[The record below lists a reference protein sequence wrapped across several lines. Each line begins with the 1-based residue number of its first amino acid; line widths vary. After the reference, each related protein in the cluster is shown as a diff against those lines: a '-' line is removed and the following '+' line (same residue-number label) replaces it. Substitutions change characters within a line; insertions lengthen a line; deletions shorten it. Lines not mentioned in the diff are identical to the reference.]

1 MGGSQ
6 ANTELPF
13 GNQYV
18 MYTLKATEC
27 YQPWC

>member
-13 GNQYV
+13 GNQYA
-18 MYTLKATEC
+18 MYTLKTCEFYRLPC
-27 YQPWC
+27 